1 MSGFN
6 PVSGMVFQGQG
17 VTTLASAATW
27 QLPGEIIGP
36 FEITGSA
43 TVTSLTLPSGI
54 VQGGRIVTFYGGA
67 SAAVVFTN
75 TNDTTTAGQMDLGGA
90 NITIADQDVLM
101 LMMKNNGTWIRV
113 FNTNN

>member
-1 MSGFN
+1 MFN
-6 PVSGMVFQGQG
+6 PVSGIVLHGNG
-17 VTTLASAATW
+17 ITTLASAASW
-27 QLPGEIIGP
+27 QLPGEVVGS

-54 VQGGRIVTFYGGA
+54 VQGGRIVVFYGGE

-90 NITIADQDVLM
+90 NITISDQDVLV